1 LCGDDGH
8 HDFDKIALSLI
19 FIGNLPQGSVSRQ
32 VAAVL
37 VPKGAKLKQH
47 KVQPS
52 KSEDELQ
59 SKESLYAKLLRAA
72 RFVAEDGVSVA
83 DVLRVCLN
91 RVCECTQWPFAHAR
105 ILSQGNDLVARGP
118 NEVWR
123 VPFLDP
129 QRFRDKA
136 LRMNRLRSGADWR
149 MEMVTTASPAVL
161 WDLEHELDHK
171 GQLAARELGLKSAL
185 GMPVLAADDIKAV
198 CEFFSSDAIQ
208 PDALWEEIFIAIGD
222 ALAHA
227 IEMSRSRERLRQ
239 MSGRFL
245 TLQDE
250 ERRRLAGEL
259 HDTTGQN
266 LSMLVLN
273 IELLNRDQFLTPETH
288 AKLGE
293 CADLARTSLQEVRTF
308 SYVLHPPMLDDL
320 GVFPA
325 LRSFIEGFSERSGIA
340 VDLDLPNRSPRMPR
354 ELETTIF
361 RVVQESLSNVRK
373 HSHSS
378 TASVRVTLNPDGV
391 FIKVEDNG
399 SGLPDSK
406 DAEARPAKI
415 GVGIS
420 SMQERVKHCGGRL
433 QMHSE
438 STGTQLEVSL
448 PLPQTVRAA
457 TA

>member
-1 LCGDDGH
+1 M
-8 HDFDKIALSLI
+8 
-19 FIGNLPQGSVSRQ
+19 
-32 VAAVL
+32 
-37 VPKGAKLKQH
+37 PKGANLKNH

-52 KSEDELQ
+52 NSEDELQ
-59 SKESLYAKLLRAA
+59 RKESLYAKLLRAA
-72 RFVAEDGVSVA
+72 KLAPEDAVSVT
-83 DVLRVCLN
+83 DILRLCLN

-105 ILSQGNDLVARGP
+105 ILTQGNDLVPRGA
-118 NEVWR
+118 NELWR

-136 LRMNRLRSGADWR
+136 LRMNRLRSGTDWR
-149 MEMVTTASPAVL
+149 IHMVTTARPAVL
-161 WDLEHELDHK
+161 SDLEHALDHK
-171 GQLAARELGLKSAL
+171 GQVAARELGLKSAV
-185 GMPVLAADDIKAV
+185 GMPVLAGDNIKAF

-208 PDALWEEIFIAIGD
+208 PDALWEEIFIVIGD
-222 ALAHA
+222 ALAHT

-250 ERRRLAGEL
+250 ERRRLAREL

-293 CADLARTSLQEVRTF
+293 CAELGRTSLQEVRTF
-308 SYVLHPPMLDDL
+308 SYVLHPPMLDEL

-340 VDLDLPNRSPRMPR
+340 VDLDLPNRSFRMPR

-378 TASVRVTLNPDGV
+378 TARVRVALNPDGV

-399 SGLPDSK
+399 SGLPPS
-406 DAEARPAKI
+406 AGPEVHPAKI

-420 SMQERVKHCGGRL
+420 SMQERVKHCGGRF

-438 STGTQLEVSL
+438 TTGTQLEVSL